1 MHHMLMYSIQVFL
14 DFFFFCGRVGVE
26 ALHSDVSV
34 VGSEN
39 NCDEAALCFRPFSLG
54 NRSDEQRPLKL
65 ILKVFSYKE
74 QQHNLFCLE

>member
-1 MHHMLMYSIQVFL
+1 MHHMLMYSIPVFP
-14 DFFFFCGRVGVE
+14 DFFFFGGRGE

-74 QQHNLFCLE
+74 